1 MSAPLIALDHDE
13 VEPEGTCWCCGRPYP
28 EERLVRLGMRPEAW
42 VCSGPRS
49 CLHRRAPTTE
59 HDVVRGDNGL
69 AARGRVVFK
78 TGREVVLRHGWQNGR
93 LSGPVLRWID
103 KLTP

>member
-1 MSAPLIALDHDE
+1 VSLPRIAMEDE
-13 VEPEGTCWCCGRPYP
+13 EMDSEPTCWCCGRHYP
-28 EERLVRLGMRPEAW
+28 EDRLVRLGTQPEAA
-42 VCSGPRS
+42 VCFQ
-49 CLHRRAPTTE
+49 CAKFLHRRARE
-59 HDVVRGDNGL
+59 QNDVLRDSHGL

-93 LSGPVLRWID
+93 FSGPVLRWID